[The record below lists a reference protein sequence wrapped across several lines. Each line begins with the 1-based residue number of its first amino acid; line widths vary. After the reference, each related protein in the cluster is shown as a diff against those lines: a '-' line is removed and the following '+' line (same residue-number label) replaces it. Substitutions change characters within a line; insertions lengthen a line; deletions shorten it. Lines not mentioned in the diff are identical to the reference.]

1 MQQTY
6 FYYFKYFILGHVE
19 CGHKLQMGCWFW
31 EVHVSFD
38 QVLMKTRHATTS
50 LRGRGGMPKAT
61 WSQSSERY
69 YQQRLKLHFDQ
80 LADFSVWLCQWGH
93 TRNLHSLANC
103 IVTSQRYQMSCQRS
117 HHMMTLDITFIQ
129 VSSFSSFPCMTIGSQ
144 QTWMDDGLDLGHIC
158 NGVPPLKKW
167 CLSLSEDFILHTYL
181 ETYPSPLC
189 TNLWTNPS
197 LSQTCFVPPNLQARD
212 PSSENCNE

>member
-80 LADFSVWLCQWGH
+80 LADFSVWLCQWGL
-93 TRNLHSLANC
+93 TRKFAQSGQLYCDLPKVPDVMSTIPSHDNIGHHIHSSIILFFLPMHDHRVSTNMDGWWFGLG
-103 IVTSQRYQMSCQRS
+103 THLQRS
-117 HHMMTLDITFIQ
+117 PSTQKMMS
-129 VSSFSSFPCMTIGSQ
+129 VSV
-144 QTWMDDGLDLGHIC
+144 WR
-158 NGVPPLKKW
+158 
-167 CLSLSEDFILHTYL
+167 LHTSYL
-181 ETYPSPLC
+181 PG
-189 TNLWTNPS
+189 NLPFPTMYQLMN
-197 LSQTCFVPPNLQARD
+197 
-212 PSSENCNE
+212 

>member
-61 WSQSSERY
+61 WSQSRERY
-69 YQQRLKLHFDQ
+69 DQQSLKLHLINWLIFWSDCVSAQSGQ
-80 LADFSVWLCQWGH
+80 LYCDLPKVPD
-93 TRNLHSLANC
+93 
-103 IVTSQRYQMSCQRS
+103 VMSTIPS
-117 HHMMTLDITFIQ
+117 HD
-129 VSSFSSFPCMTIGSQ
+129 TIGHHIHSSIMLFFLPMHDHRVS
-144 QTWMDDGLDLGHIC
+144 TNMDGWWFGLGHIC

-212 PSSENCNE
+212 PSSENCNK